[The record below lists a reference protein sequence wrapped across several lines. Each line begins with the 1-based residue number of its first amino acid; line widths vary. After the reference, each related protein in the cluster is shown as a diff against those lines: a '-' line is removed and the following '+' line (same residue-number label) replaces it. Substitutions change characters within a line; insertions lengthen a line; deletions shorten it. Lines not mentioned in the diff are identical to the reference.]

1 MPKGRTDVPDA
12 DREALYRKVS
22 LRLIPFM
29 ILLYLVSFL
38 DRVNV
43 GFAAL
48 TMNADLGISPYVFGW
63 GAGVFFFGYFLFE
76 VPSNVILEKVGARL
90 WICRIMVTW
99 GLISAAM
106 AFVQGIWGYTVLRF
120 LLGAAEAGFLPG
132 MILYLTYW
140 FPAARRARFVA
151 LFMAA
156 VPLASAIGAPV
167 SGLILDATHLWF
179 GLKGW
184 QWLFI
189 IEGLPACLLG
199 LLVLAWLPD
208 GPAKAP
214 WLDDT
219 ERAAIAAD
227 LARDRA
233 AATHPPL
240 HELWPA
246 LADPRVILL
255 GVVYFGIVIGLY
267 GIGLWLPQ
275 IVKGMGFSTVQTGWI
290 IALPYLVSAGAM
302 LVWGRHSDRTGERV
316 LHVAL
321 PALVSAIGFA
331 ASIAASS
338 NVVSLVFLG
347 VAAVG
352 IYATLGPF
360 WTLPPVFLGGTAA
373 AGGIALI
380 NSIGNLGG
388 FVGPYAVGWI
398 RESTGSFTAG
408 MALLAASLA
417 AAAAI
422 ALLMARH
429 FRAAPSTSARERSAG

>member
-1 MPKGRTDVPDA
+1 VPDT

-22 LRLIPFM
+22 WRLVPFM
-29 ILLYLVSFL
+29 MILYLVSFL
-38 DRVNV
+38 DRVNI

-63 GAGVFFFGYFLFE
+63 GAGIFFFGYFLFE

-106 AFVQGIWGYTVLRF
+106 AFVEGRWSFYILRF

-156 VPLASAIGAPV
+156 VPLASAVGSPV
-167 SGLILDATHLWF
+167 SGVILNATHLWF

-208 GPAKAP
+208 GPVQAP
-214 WLDDT
+214 WLDER

-227 LARDRA
+227 LAHDHAEA
-233 AATHPPL
+233 AHPPL
-240 HELWPA
+240 RALWPA
-246 LADPRVILL
+246 LADLRVILL
-255 GVVYFGIVIGLY
+255 GLVYFGVVIGLY

-275 IVKGMGFSTVQTGWI
+275 IVKGMGFSTLETGWI

-302 LVWGRHSDRTGERV
+302 LAWGRHSDRTGERV

-331 ASIAASS
+331 GSIASSS
-338 NVVSLVFLG
+338 NILSLVCLG
-347 VAAVG
+347 VAAIG

-360 WTLPPVFLGGTAA
+360 WTMPPVFLGGHRGGRRHCPDQLDRQSRRLRRALCRRLDQGFDRQLHRRHGPA
-373 AGGIALI
+373 GCEPGRGGGDRAGGRTA
-380 NSIGNLGG
+380 
-388 FVGPYAVGWI
+388 VPY
-398 RESTGSFTAG
+398 
-408 MALLAASLA
+408 LARP
-417 AAAAI
+417 
-422 ALLMARH
+422 AR
-429 FRAAPSTSARERSAG
+429 